1 MIYAVKNE
9 GETNEKMILRYKKM
23 FFQSRNANKIRNERY
38 NVRKPNKRKIRESAI
53 IRAKYRELNSKV
65 YF

>member
-1 MIYAVKNE
+1 MIYAVKHE

-23 FFQSRNANKIRNERY
+23 FFQSRIANKIRNERY
-38 NVRKPNKRKIRESAI
+38 AFKNKNKRKIRESAI
-53 IRAKYRELNSKV
+53 IREKYRELNAKV

>member
-1 MIYAVKNE
+1 MIYAVKHE

-23 FFQSRNANKIRNERY
+23 FFQSRIANKIRNERY
-38 NVRKPNKRKIRESAI
+38 AVGKPTKKKIRESAI
-53 IRAKYRELNSKV
+53 IRAKYRELNAKV